1 MAYRTFTR
9 TWWLDKA
16 CTKPGAGRRNY
27 QDSTR
32 HETQEG
38 ARAACET
45 YNRNRFAT
53 QSNPDRRRGP
63 RGLCMEFE
71 SV

>member
-27 QDSTR
+27 AAGQR
-32 HETQEG
+32 FETEQE
-38 ARAACET
+38 AREHCQS
-45 YNRNRFAT
+45 YNAMRFG
-53 QSNPDRRRGP
+53 SSRRGP
-63 RGLCMEFE
+63 RGLCMEYE
-71 SV
+71 SD